1 MYLEILDEFARNKVK
16 PEEKKLYK
24 NKPNQNNSNN
34 WLNFTIVILNLMT
47 HEIAYKY
54 CFSKAKSKVTGPLT

>member
-16 PEEKKLYK
+16 PDGKKLYK
-24 NKPNQNNSNN
+24 NKSNNNNNN
-34 WLNFTIVILNLMT
+34 WLNFSIVILNLMT

-54 CFSKAKSKVTGPLT
+54 CFSKAKSKVNGQLT